1 MQYEGLASSWDFSFL
16 GLSFIPKH
24 TLKVA
29 PPDTIALGIIKSPQ
43 MVFGRGVSKHSLH
56 RDFILPQTERG
67 LLGRA
72 GLGHPTHHA
81 QMPFPHFSNWFSFYT
96 IVMFPILR
104 KYLHQYVGG
113 ENHLLV
119 PGCSVSLDPK

>member
-1 MQYEGLASSWDFSFL
+1 MQYEGLASSWDFSCKAT

-43 MVFGRGVSKHSLH
+43 MAFGRGVSKHSLH

-67 LLGRA
+67 LLG
-72 GLGHPTHHA
+72 
-81 QMPFPHFSNWFSFYT
+81 
-96 IVMFPILR
+96 
-104 KYLHQYVGG
+104 
-113 ENHLLV
+113 
-119 PGCSVSLDPK
+119 